1 MGLNTAIATR
11 VNGTPPPEVPIAD
24 IELGSL
30 DFWALDDDVRD
41 GAFATLRR
49 EAPISFWPTIELPGF
64 VAGNGHWALT
74 KYDDVFYAS
83 RHPDIFSSYP
93 NITINDQT
101 PELAEYF
108 GSMIVLDDPR
118 HQRLRSIVSRA
129 FTPKVVARIE
139 AAVRDRAH
147 RLVSSM
153 IANNPD
159 RQADL
164 VSELAGPLPLQ
175 IICDMMGIP
184 KADHQRIFHWTN
196 VILGFGDPD
205 LATDFDEFMQVSA
218 DIGAYA
224 TALAEDRRVN
234 HHDDLT
240 SSLVEAEVDGER
252 LSSRE
257 IASFFILLVVAGN
270 ETTRNAITHGVLAL
284 SRYPEQ
290 RDRWWSDFDGLA
302 PTAVEEIVRWAS
314 PVVYMRRTLTQD
326 IELRGTKM
334 AAGDKVSLWYCSAN
348 RDESKFAD
356 PWTFDLA
363 RNPNPHL
370 GFGWRWRPFLP
381 GRQPSASGDQGRVRR
396 TTQADARRRRDRGA
410 RTAVV
415 AVHSRNQDAA
425 SYVVLKGRTWLGGYM
440 VRHSRWL
447 WDLHYTGSVV
457 AHPLADR

>member
-370 GFGWRWRPFLP
+370 GFG
-381 GRQPSASGDQGRVRR
+381 GG
-396 TTQADARRRRDRGA
+396 GA
-410 RTAVV
+410 
-415 AVHSRNQDAA
+415 HFC
-425 SYVVLKGRTWLGGYM
+425 LGAN
-440 VRHSRWL
+440 L
-447 WDLHYTGSVV
+447 
-457 AHPLADR
+457 AHPS